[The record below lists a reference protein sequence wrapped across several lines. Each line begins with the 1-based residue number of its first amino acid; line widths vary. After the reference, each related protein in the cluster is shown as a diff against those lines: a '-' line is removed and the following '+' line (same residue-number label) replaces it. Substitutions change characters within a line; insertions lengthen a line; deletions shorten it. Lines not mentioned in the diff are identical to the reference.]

1 VADGAPRRPSP
12 GDLPGALTGPAALVA
27 ALILVDSLH
36 YVFTRLLTPY
46 LPPPAAGFY
55 VMAVST
61 LEVAALQRGRPNW
74 AVLRRHAG
82 FFVAIGVLVAGGT
95 ALGYAAMRR
104 IDPGAASLLSRTAVL
119 FGVGLGVL
127 WLGDR
132 LRRLE
137 VVGALAALGG
147 VAAVSFQPGDY
158 TRSGSLMVVTGTFL
172 YTLHAA
178 LVKRHGT
185 QTAFLDFFLFRLL
198 ATTAFLLLFSL
209 PLGGLPWPDAPVWGL
224 IAVQAT
230 VDTVISRALY
240 YLALRRLDMSL
251 HTLIQTLSPV
261 ATVGWSFL
269 LWGAVPGAAQA
280 VGGLAILAGIGLIT
294 ASRTGVLRW

>member
-1 VADGAPRRPSP
+1 
-12 GDLPGALTGPAALVA
+12 
-27 ALILVDSLH
+27 
-36 YVFTRLLTPY
+36 
-46 LPPPAAGFY
+46 
-55 VMAVST
+55 
-61 LEVAALQRGRPNW
+61 
-74 AVLRRHAG
+74 
-82 FFVAIGVLVAGGT
+82 
-95 ALGYAAMRR
+95 
-104 IDPGAASLLSRTAVL
+104 
-119 FGVGLGVL
+119 
-127 WLGDR
+127 
-132 LRRLE
+132 
-137 VVGALAALGG
+137 
-147 VAAVSFQPGDY
+147 
-158 TRSGSLMVVTGTFL
+158 MVVTGTFL

-224 IAVQAT
+224 IVVQAT

-269 LWGAVPGAAQA
+269 LWGAVPGVAQA
-280 VGGLAILAGIGLIT
+280 AGGLAILAGIGLIT